1 MTVSNRF
8 LVVYILLISLS
19 FLANASEDENAG
31 SQIKRYENGDELLFE
46 VLIDKYRLGYIVGRV
61 NNQEMVL
68 DFENY
73 LEIMEFPIQKS
84 ADNKYKGWYF
94 NQQNTFEFSPL
105 EASAGG
111 VKIKLKDQNISLD
124 QNSYLFADDILYIN
138 EKKLTKTFGISHTFD
153 YEKLSIR
160 LNSKEKFP
168 FIERLERMN
177 KRLGKSNG
185 NDVKYVRL
193 KRGYGILSPQ
203 ILDMQFGI
211 AHTESTDR
219 TSANYSILGTRDLA
233 LIGTEFYLA
242 GNDDDLLSSARVKL
256 KKQSSKGDLLGILQ
270 ATNFE
275 VGDVRPVRTGNSSS
289 NGESRGFRVSNA
301 TSLNQINNQLVNIQG
316 PVQVGWDAE
325 LYRNGLLLDQQL
337 NIQTGRYE
345 FLDVSLIFGLNEFE
359 ITLYGPQGQVEV
371 RQYNKLIDKTLMD
384 DKRFVYDVSINESNR
399 SVLGVNDSEDNF
411 SSDYNLSSQFRYKYS
426 SATQISGG
434 FQQIFNNDTSNASTY
449 NLGLTS
455 YVSDNVLADLTYTG
469 NSASDSISA
478 GLRTSL
484 LGQSLNLRLSNTEPK
499 DDSEYYFRSLDLTT
513 SGHVRIG
520 VFNFPIQNSLRLQD
534 TAGSERLEAS
544 NNIGFSMNGL
554 YLYNRISF
562 IQDTFLT
569 GDKNTQTVGS
579 LTMQK
584 GFGTLFARL
593 GLNYDL
599 ENDTAFDSYNASLNW
614 NISQSWKARLDY
626 SGTIDADNEKVGFQL
641 GWTNQ
646 KVNINSN
653 FTWSEAA
660 GWTAGLQARIAL
672 TGTDSRY
679 RDIYSERTGLT
690 GRGSVAVRVFL
701 DQNYNALYDI
711 GEPVIEDVTV
721 LAPQV
726 IRKISTSSTGIALIA
741 NISDQKQSDISVDID
756 TLPDQF
762 FKPLVDGVSIEF
774 REGYTDNLDFPIVL
788 TSELEGQIDLV
799 SEDLLEP
806 GRNLLVNLVDSKGRI
821 AKQTLS
827 EFDGFYIFDGV
838 IPGNYKVEIDTSSLN
853 KVDAINYPVSAIRV
867 DKHSEIYLIDDL
879 RVRKRMY
886 LKGFAVKLGNFVN
899 QKILNIYASRLHKQL
914 NIPRGQLQKRLENDG
929 SYSLLSGFYPQEVS
943 AALDCLEITQ
953 HGIFCEAIPALV
965 SEQ

>member
-1 MTVSNRF
+1 MLKVSNRF
-8 LVVYILLISLS
+8 LVVYLIFFSLS
-19 FLANASEDENAG
+19 FLVNASEDEDAS
-31 SQIKRYENGDELLFE
+31 SQINRYENGDELLFE

-61 NNQEMVL
+61 NNHEMVL

-94 NQQNTFEFSPL
+94 SQQNTFEFSPL
-105 EASAGG
+105 EAANSGLS
-111 VKIKLKDQNISLD
+111 IKLKDQDVSLD

-168 FIERLERMN
+168 FIERLERVN
-177 KRLGKSNG
+177 KRLGKANG

-233 LIGTEFYLA
+233 LIGTEFYLS
-242 GNDDDLLSSARVKL
+242 GNDEDLLNNARFKL
-256 KKQSSKGDLLGILQ
+256 KKQSSSGDLLGMLQ

-275 VGDVRPVRTGNSSS
+275 IGDVRPVRTGNSSS

-316 PVQVGWDAE
+316 PVQEGWDVE

-337 NIQTGRYE
+337 NIQRGQYE
-345 FLDVSLIFGLNEFE
+345 FLDVPLIFGLNEFE

-371 RQYNKLIDKTLMD
+371 RQYNKLIDKTLVD
-384 DKRFVYDVSINESNR
+384 EKRFVYDVSINESNR

-411 SSDYNLSSQFRYKYS
+411 SSNYHMSSQFRYKYS
-426 SATQISGG
+426 SATQFSGG
-434 FQQIFNNDTSNASTY
+434 FQQYFNNSSSNANTY

-455 YVSDNVLADLTYTG
+455 YVGDNVLADLTYTG
-469 NSASDSISA
+469 NSTSDSISA

-484 LGQSLNLRLSNTEPK
+484 LGQSINLRLTNTEQK
-499 DDSEYYFRSLDLTT
+499 DDSYSRSFDLTT
-513 SGHVRIG
+513 SGHMRIG
-520 VFNFPIQNSLRLQD
+520 AFNFPIQNTIGLRD
-534 TAGSERLEAS
+534 TNGDERLEVS
-544 NNIGFSMNGL
+544 NNIGFSLNGF
-554 YLYNRISF
+554 YLYNRISY
-562 IQDTFLT
+562 IQDTYLS
-569 GDKNTQTVGS
+569 GEKNTQTLGS
-579 LTMQK
+579 LSMQK

-599 ENDTAFDSYNASLNW
+599 ENDSAFDSYNASLNW
-614 NISQSWKARLDY
+614 NISNSWKARLDY
-626 SGTIDADNEKVGFQL
+626 SGTIDTDNERVGLQL

-646 KVNINSN
+646 KFNVNGS
-653 FTWSEAA
+653 FAWSEAA
-660 GWTAGLQARIAL
+660 GWTAGLQARVAL
-672 TGTDSRY
+672 TGTDLRY
-679 RDIYSERTGLT
+679 RDIYSARTGLT

-701 DQNYNALYDI
+701 DKNYNALYDM
-711 GEPVIEDVTV
+711 GEPIIEDVTV

-726 IRKISTSSTGIALIA
+726 IRKIPTSSTGIALIA
-741 NISDQKQSDISVDID
+741 NISDQKQSDILVDES

-762 FKPLVDGVSIEF
+762 FKPLVEGVSIEF
-774 REGYTDNLDFPIVL
+774 REGYTDNIDFPIVL

-821 AKQTLS
+821 VKQTLS

-838 IPGNYKVEIDTSSLN
+838 IPGNYKVELDPSSLK
-853 KVDAINYPVSAIRV
+853 KVDAINYPISSIRV
-867 DKHSEIYLIDDL
+867 DKHSQIFVIDDL
-879 RVRKRMY
+879 RVQKRVY

-899 QKILNIYASRLHKQL
+899 EKILNIYASRLHKQL
-914 NIPRGQLQKRLENDG
+914 NIPRGKLQKRLEDDG
-929 SYSLLSGFYPQEVS
+929 TYSLLSGFYPQEVV
-943 AALDCLEITQ
+943 AALQCLDISQ
-953 HGIFCEAIPALV
+953 HGIFCEATPALV
-965 SEQ
+965 SQK